1 MKNGFTLIE
10 SVLALSL
17 AGAGTTLLLAHQSD
31 ESKKTEALIFANQV
45 TSIINAVDHRVAIDG
60 YDPLLWSKT
69 SWSNEE
75 DIVKNLISKD
85 LVSVNSNCG
94 GGSWVPTVASEA
106 KTKLTECNLWKNRKN
121 IDMSMSANMN
131 LDTVGFIQSF
141 DLIFKIIDD
150 KDFEDYF
157 INIKRGLAN
166 VKANPNKEI
175 AGLHTYNLI
184 SLSTLLDIT
193 ASECFNNPSDCAFKA
208 SFNRSGGNE
217 YLRVDGENSM
227 IGSHIS
233 FVDTKGNSP
242 LKCVRW
248 ENTNRDGTGT
258 WTQKSD
264 EDCGVGIYNKTPVAV
279 EVTADTG
286 TFKNVVLDKECVVYE
301 WNGSN
306 IIDNGKRSPCGMTN
320 NGTEIYQT
328 VENTIANTATFSEL
342 YAETAEINIAK
353 ISEIQ
358 TALLNAEVVNIN
370 KELKVDGESAFNGI
384 VNVNNDLKVSGET
397 KTKDLTVTNNT
408 NVKNLVATG
417 DTKLNNLTTT
427 GNSNLNNVTIKNLT
441 VTGDTK
447 LNTLNISEDLII
459 GGDIKGSFGDL
470 EERFKEY
477 DNKFVEVNNKIKT
490 NENNIHNNKVDISKL
505 DKRVTK
511 NERDIAIL
519 FTEMNKPDPEPPT
532 LDGKAL
538 CEAKSDTF
546 LGTVTR
552 NESGRTYCKYSR
564 YLTYSWDGK
573 ACQSSTKQIKQNCW
587 RDHK

>member
-1 MKNGFTLIE
+1 MKNGFTLVE
-10 SVLALSL
+10 SVIALSL
-17 AGAGTTLLLAHQSD
+17 AGAGTTLLLAHQSE
-31 ESKKTEALIFANQV
+31 ESKKTEALIFANEV
-45 TSIINAVDHRVAIDG
+45 TSIVNAVDHRVAIDG
-60 YDPLLWSKT
+60 YDPSLWSKT

-85 LVSVNSNCG
+85 LVSVDSNCS
-94 GGSWVPTVASEA
+94 GGSWVPTIASEA

-131 LDTVGFIQSF
+131 LDSVGFIQSF
-141 DLIFKIIDD
+141 DLVFKITND

-184 SLSTLLDIT
+184 SLSTSKDIT
-193 ASECFNNPSDCAFKA
+193 ASECFNDPSDCAFKA

-233 FVDTKGNSP
+233 FVDTKGNAP
-242 LKCVRW
+242 LKCIRW
-248 ENTNRDGTGT
+248 ENTNRDGTGV

-264 EDCGVGIYNKTPVAV
+264 ENCGVGIYNKTPVSV
-279 EVTADTG
+279 EITADTG

-306 IIDNGKRSPCGMTN
+306 IVDNGKRSPCGMTN
-320 NGTEIYQT
+320 NGSEIYQT
-328 VENTIANTATFSEL
+328 VENSIANTATFNEL
-342 YAETAEINIAK
+342 YSETAEINVAK

-358 TALLNAEVVNIN
+358 TALLNAEVVNI
-370 KELKVDGESAFNGI
+370 KTELKVEGESVFNGI
-384 VNVNNDLKVSGET
+384 VNVNNDLKVSGKT
-397 KTKDLTVTNNT
+397 TTKDLTVTNNT

-417 DTKLNNLTTT
+417 
-427 GNSNLNNVTIKNLT
+427 NSNLNNVTIKDLT
-441 VTGDTK
+441 VTGETK
-447 LNTLNISEDLII
+447 LSTLSVSEDLII
-459 GGDIKGSFGDL
+459 EGDIKGAFGDL
-470 EERFKEY
+470 EEKFKEY
-477 DNKFVEVNNKIKT
+477 DSKFVEVNNKIKT
-490 NENNIHNNKVDISKL
+490 NESNIHNNKVDISKL

-511 NERDIAIL
+511 NEKDIAIL
-519 FTEMNKPDPEPPT
+519 FTEMNKPDPKPPT
-532 LDGKAL
+532 IDGKAL
-538 CEAKSDTF
+538 CDAKSDTYMGNVKKYF
-546 LGTVTR
+546 
-552 NESGRTYCKYSR
+552 GRRECIYNKYM
-564 YLTYSWDGK
+564 TYSWDGK
-573 ACQSSTKQIKQNCW
+573 ACQSRIKEVEERCW